1 MQRNTERCCGS
12 GKLFWKEVVGKGDLI
27 SSETVMITVV
37 LPQQLGLQIRAE
49 DVSIRVQKGR
59 IHVPGD
65 ISRET
70 IQSFEASW
78 AGDRETLSRHLLYPR
93 LEGDA

>member
-49 DVSIRVQKGR
+49 DVSIRVQRNGTPAYGNGVIIHGR
-59 IHVPGD
+59 Y
-65 ISRET
+65 
-70 IQSFEASW
+70 A
-78 AGDRETLSRHLLYPR
+78 
-93 LEGDA
+93 

>member
-1 MQRNTERCCGS
+1 MS
-12 GKLFWKEVVGKGDLI
+12 I
-27 SSETVMITVV
+27 SPGAAAVKAAF
-37 LPQQLGLQIRAE
+37 LQQLGLQTGAA